1 MAFSVRLAGCIVSV
15 EVLGLADYIPVGGDS
30 RAPEVRCCQPGRR
43 RAPRAVSADRSA
55 RLDAAMFE
63 IGRQT

>member
-30 RAPEVRCCQPGRR
+30 
-43 RAPRAVSADRSA
+43 
-55 RLDAAMFE
+55 
-63 IGRQT
+63 